1 LLPIS
6 DLLCFALEALIS
18 TVIPALDYQ
27 IQGQASTENAR
38 RYAGKYDEHPP
49 PGASITRSTKKHP
62 GHPSTPQNPM
72 KPFTYTLTAQQK
84 AEICDQTQ
92 THLAACPE
100 IAFAY
105 IHGSFTE
112 DMAQIHDIDVGVYFN
127 TTQTADLEDIAA
139 RLERELTLKTGI
151 TFDLKVLN
159 HAPITFTY
167 HVMRGELINN
177 ADDDTRCHV
186 MEHVLRQ
193 YFDIRLILRNAI
205 KEAFSV

>member
-127 TTQTADLEDIAA
+127 TTQNSRPGRHRRPPGTRTYPKNRYHLRPEG
-139 RLERELTLKTGI
+139 LKTMPPSPLPTTSCG
-151 TFDLKVLN
+151 
-159 HAPITFTY
+159 A
-167 HVMRGELINN
+167 
-177 ADDDTRCHV
+177 
-186 MEHVLRQ
+186 
-193 YFDIRLILRNAI
+193 
-205 KEAFSV
+205 S